1 LFVNHPHLNYNIL
14 KGRGLMSNLEIF
26 NEILVKLNTNLRS
39 LRNFFGG
46 MKIEKVALKS
56 KVVFHFQLSIVLYE
70 TYTTTLFSIDCP
82 YNSSDYKIRIYENEV
97 FKLNLVNRDVISED
111 ELLDFF
117 SRFSEVDFLE
127 GLVKSIKLSDQYQ
140 EHVNI
145 VLEYESDPYGEYSD
159 DYDFDD
165 FE

>member
-1 LFVNHPHLNYNIL
+1 
-14 KGRGLMSNLEIF
+14 
-26 NEILVKLNTNLRS
+26 
-39 LRNFFGG
+39 
-46 MKIEKVALKS
+46 
-56 KVVFHFQLSIVLYE
+56 
-70 TYTTTLFSIDCP
+70 
-82 YNSSDYKIRIYENEV
+82 
-97 FKLNLVNRDVISED
+97 VNRDVISED